1 MSYNNYFSEIV
12 LFSLDYKPAINLFL
26 KNYNGNVGPSQYNTR
41 GKDSWSLSLHSGSHQ
56 QTAYESLP
64 NYSCRNV
71 LQTTLFSVRHLL
83 FSFCRW
89 YLGPNLGPLILLGL
103 FHCDSIFLGVLHF
116 NYDYVYLL
124 LRSNKSYTTF
134 ALHLH
139 IRLLNMY
146 FL

>member
-1 MSYNNYFSEIV
+1 MLWATIIFFLRLYCSLSTTSQPSIYFSRITIV
-12 LFSLDYKPAINLFL
+12 M
-26 KNYNGNVGPSQYNTR
+26 VGPSQYNTR

-89 YLGPNLGPLILLGL
+89 YWGPDLGPPILLGL
-103 FHCDSIFLGVLHF
+103 FTVIPFFLVCCTSFMIMSICYYVRTNHIQLLH
-116 NYDYVYLL
+116 
-124 LRSNKSYTTF
+124 YTY
-134 ALHLH
+134 
-139 IRLLNMY
+139 I
-146 FL
+146 

>member
-1 MSYNNYFSEIV
+1 MYCSLSTTSQPSIYFSRITMV
-12 LFSLDYKPAINLFL
+12 M
-26 KNYNGNVGPSQYNTR
+26 VGPSQYNTR

-103 FHCDSIFLGVLHF
+103 FTVIPFFLVCCTSIMIMSICYYVRTNHIQLLH
-116 NYDYVYLL
+116 YIY
-124 LRSNKSYTTF
+124 
-134 ALHLH
+134 
-139 IRLLNMY
+139 I
-146 FL
+146 